1 MNKKADEVGDINNI
15 SSIAISRK
23 FLKLIES
30 AILTRL
36 VNEINKKKI
45 LWYKQIGL
53 IRGFGTELNL
63 LKLRQRVND
72 LRKEKNFLLNIY
84 YL

>member
-15 SSIAISRK
+15 RSIAISRK

-36 VNEINKKKI
+36 VNEINQKKI
-45 LWYKQIGL
+45 LWNKQIGF
-53 IRGFGTELNL
+53 IRICGTELN
-63 LKLRQRVND
+63 
-72 LRKEKNFLLNIY
+72 
-84 YL
+84 